1 MINWQNLI
9 KNVDQKDIEDYSEL
23 REGNSKP
30 GILNGILFSNEK
42 HLLEFGHSMV
52 CRREQIRHLLV
63 LPLGDTIPNRFLSSS
78 IILIIFFLQLI
89 IYNIEIS
96 TT

>member
-30 GILNGILFSNEK
+30 GILNGILFSKKSGKGYKND
-42 HLLEFGHSMV
+42 S
-52 CRREQIRHLLV
+52 RR
-63 LPLGDTIPNRFLSSS
+63 NS
-78 IILIIFFLQLI
+78 
-89 IYNIEIS
+89 
-96 TT
+96 